1 MNGISI
7 SFIPVFVMLLTS
19 VILSNP
25 VFGQLSNA
33 TDSNATVSPQGSEL
47 LKKILS
53 ASSFSNIQSISF
65 VDGIE
70 ISGVNVGDSEITI
83 TLKEKASESTDT
95 NASTPV
101 TVTAVRLPGSSV
113 KDVLALVEASAKFR
127 GETTPGPLASMMDK
141 MGSVLGTPS
150 GSNATESV
158 RPLLSLMQLGQDL
171 EMGVGQVVGG
181 DWKTPRTVTM
191 GLVDMGELFGMG
203 NSNPSPNARAH
214 FIMVFVVPYVGKTT
228 FGTVPLN

>member
-1 MNGISI
+1 MNRISASI
-7 SFIPVFVMLLTS
+7 IPVFVMLLTS

-25 VFGQLSNA
+25 VFAQLSNS
-33 TDSNATVSPQGSEL
+33 TDSNASVSPQASEL

-70 ISGVNVGDSEITI
+70 ISGVNVGGSEITI
-83 TLKEKASESTDT
+83 TLKQKATGSTDM

-150 GSNATESV
+150 SNATDSV

-181 DWKTPRTVTM
+181 DWKNPRTVTM

>member
-1 MNGISI
+1 MNRISVSI
-7 SFIPVFVMLLTS
+7 FPVFVVLLTS

-25 VFGQLSNA
+25 VFAQASNA
-33 TDSNATVSPQGSEL
+33 TDSNASVSPEGGEL

-70 ISGVNVGDSEITI
+70 ISGINVGDSEISI
-83 TLKEKASESTDT
+83 TLKQKVSESTDT

-113 KDVLALVEASAKFR
+113 KDVLALVEASANFR
-127 GETTPGPLASMMDK
+127 GENTPGPLASMMDK
-141 MGSVLGTPS
+141 MGSILGTPS
-150 GSNATESV
+150 GSNTTDSV
-158 RPLLSLMQLGQDL
+158 RPLLSLMQLGQSL
-171 EMGVGQVVGG
+171 EMGVVNVVGG
-181 DWKTPRTVTM
+181 DWKTPRTVTT

>member
-1 MNGISI
+1 MNRTPASI
-7 SFIPVFVMLLTS
+7 IPVFVMLLTS

-25 VFGQLSNA
+25 VFAQLSNV

-83 TLKEKASESTDT
+83 TLKQKASESIGM
-95 NASTPV
+95 NVSIPV

-113 KDVLALVEASAKFR
+113 KDVLALLQASAKSR
-127 GETTPGPLASMMDK
+127 GETAPGPLAS
-141 MGSVLGTPS
+141 
-150 GSNATESV
+150 
-158 RPLLSLMQLGQDL
+158 
-171 EMGVGQVVGG
+171 
-181 DWKTPRTVTM
+181 
-191 GLVDMGELFGMG
+191 
-203 NSNPSPNARAH
+203 
-214 FIMVFVVPYVGKTT
+214 
-228 FGTVPLN
+228 

>member
-1 MNGISI
+1 MTRILASI
-7 SFIPVFVMLLTS
+7 IPVFVMLLTS

-25 VFGQLSNA
+25 VFAQLSNA
-33 TDSNATVSPQGSEL
+33 TDSNESVSPQASEL

-53 ASSFSNIQSISF
+53 ASSFSNVQSISF

-70 ISGVNVGDSEITI
+70 ISGINVGDSEITI
-83 TLKEKASESTDT
+83 TLKQKSIGSTDM

-150 GSNATESV
+150 SNATDSV
-158 RPLLSLMQLGQDL
+158 RPLLSLMQLGQNL

>member
-1 MNGISI
+1 MNRISVSI
-7 SFIPVFVMLLTS
+7 FPVFVVLLTS

-25 VFGQLSNA
+25 VFAQASNA
-33 TDSNATVSPQGSEL
+33 TDSNASVSPEGGEL

-70 ISGVNVGDSEITI
+70 ISGINVGDSEISI
-83 TLKEKASESTDT
+83 TLKQKVSESTDT
-95 NASTPV
+95 KASTPV

-127 GETTPGPLASMMDK
+127 GENTPGPLASMMDK
-141 MGSVLGTPS
+141 MGSILGTPS
-150 GSNATESV
+150 GSNTTDSV
-158 RPLLSLMQLGQDL
+158 RPLLSLMQLGQSL
-171 EMGVGQVVGG
+171 EMGVVNVVGG
-181 DWKTPRTVTM
+181 DWKTPRTVTT

-203 NSNPSPNARAH
+203 NSNPSTNARAH

-228 FGTVPLN
+228 FGTVPLK

>member
-1 MNGISI
+1 MNRISVSI
-7 SFIPVFVMLLTS
+7 FPVFVVLLAS

-25 VFGQLSNA
+25 VFAQASNA
-33 TDSNATVSPQGSEL
+33 TDSNASVSPEGGEL

-70 ISGVNVGDSEITI
+70 ISGINVGDSEISI
-83 TLKEKASESTDT
+83 TLKQKASESTDT

-127 GETTPGPLASMMDK
+127 GENTPGPLASMMDK

-150 GSNATESV
+150 GSNTTDSV
-158 RPLLSLMQLGQDL
+158 RPLLSLMQLGQSL
-171 EMGVGQVVGG
+171 EMGVVNVVGG
-181 DWKTPRTVTM
+181 DWKTPRTVTT

-228 FGTVPLN
+228 FGTVPLK

>member
-1 MNGISI
+1 MNRIAASI
-7 SFIPVFVMLLTS
+7 IPVFVMLLTS

-25 VFGQLSNA
+25 VFAQLSNA
-33 TDSNATVSPQGSEL
+33 TDSNASVSPQASEL

-70 ISGVNVGDSEITI
+70 ISGVNVGGSEITI
-83 TLKEKASESTDT
+83 TLKQKATGSTDM

-150 GSNATESV
+150 SNATDSV

-181 DWKTPRTVTM
+181 DWKNPRTVTM

>member
-1 MNGISI
+1 MNHIPASI
-7 SFIPVFVMLLTS
+7 IPVFVMLVTS
-19 VILSNP
+19 LILWNP
-25 VFGQLSNA
+25 VFAQLSNV

-83 TLKEKASESTDT
+83 TLKQKASESIGM
-95 NASTPV
+95 NVSIPV

-113 KDVLALVEASAKFR
+113 KDVLALVQASAKFR
-127 GETTPGPLASMMDK
+127 GETAPGPLASMMDK

-150 GSNATESV
+150 GSNGTDSA
-158 RPLLSLMQLGQDL
+158 RPLQSLMQLGQNL

-191 GLVDMGELFGMG
+191 GLVDMGELFGVG
-203 NSNPSPNARAH
+203 NSNSSPNARAH
-214 FIMVFVVPYVGKTT
+214 FIMIFVVPYVGKTT
-228 FGTVPLN
+228 FGTVPLD

>member
-1 MNGISI
+1 MNRISASI
-7 SFIPVFVMLLTS
+7 IPVFVMLLTS

-25 VFGQLSNA
+25 VFAQLSNA
-33 TDSNATVSPQGSEL
+33 TDSNASVSPQASEL

-70 ISGVNVGDSEITI
+70 ISGVNVGGSEITI
-83 TLKEKASESTDT
+83 TLKQKATGSTDM

-150 GSNATESV
+150 SNATDSV
-158 RPLLSLMQLGQDL
+158 RPLLSLMQLGQNL
-171 EMGVGQVVGG
+171 EMGVGQLVGG

>member
-1 MNGISI
+1 MNRISASI
-7 SFIPVFVMLLTS
+7 IPVFVMLLTS

-25 VFGQLSNA
+25 VFAQLSNA
-33 TDSNATVSPQGSEL
+33 TDSNASVSPQASEL

-70 ISGVNVGDSEITI
+70 ISGVNVGGSEITI
-83 TLKEKASESTDT
+83 TLKQKATGSTDM

-150 GSNATESV
+150 SNATDSV

-181 DWKTPRTVTM
+181 DWKNPRTVTM